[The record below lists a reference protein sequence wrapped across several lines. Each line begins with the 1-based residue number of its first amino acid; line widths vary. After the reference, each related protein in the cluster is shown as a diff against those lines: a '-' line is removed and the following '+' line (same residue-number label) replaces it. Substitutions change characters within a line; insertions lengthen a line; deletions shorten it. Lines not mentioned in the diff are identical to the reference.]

1 MHEWSVI
8 NNCKKCPWLDMPI
21 STLYNIMYKPLPDNN
36 WEMYDYYYYDNKA
49 GVYGIHDIDV
59 NHQSCI

>member
-1 MHEWSVI
+1 
-8 NNCKKCPWLDMPI
+8 MPI